1 MKRMFCVFLLINF
14 LFANSAFASV
24 FVDELANGLDKKLK
38 IEFVKTEK
46 IEDEF
51 ALNYINQNLKIKK
64 NIKVYFKDEL
74 AENLSKD
81 LKIQK
86 QKQDVIT
93 DNLVNYIDKSNVSVI
108 AKNKID
114 YNFEQGKIKVS
125 PLKRYT
131 TRTGLY
137 EGESIDFALAQD
149 IKIKDKL
156 YKKGEIIKARVETV
170 SKNMAYG
177 VPADLVVSNFVLPDK
192 TLLSGQIERQGA
204 NRALWV
210 YPTGY
215 ILMPFFLLGAF
226 IFPIRGGHA
235 KLYPSKTYEVEI

>member
-1 MKRMFCVFLLINF
+1 MKRIFCVFLLINF
-14 LFANSAFASV
+14 LFANSAFASIV
-24 FVDELANGLDKKLK
+24 VDELANSLDKKLK
-38 IEFVKTEK
+38 IEYVETEK

-64 NIKVYFKDEL
+64 NKNAYFKDEL
-74 AENLSKD
+74 VENLPKD

-86 QKQDVIT
+86 QKQNAIT
-93 DNLVNYIDKSNVSVI
+93 DNLVNYINKTTVSAVV
-108 AKNKID
+108 KNEID
-114 YNFEQGKIKVS
+114 FNFEQGKIKVS
-125 PLKRYT
+125 PIKRYT

-137 EGESIDFALAQD
+137 EGESIDFVLVQD
-149 IKIKDKL
+149 VKIKDKL
-156 YKKGEIIKARVETV
+156 YKKGELIRARVETV

-177 VPADLVVSNFVLPDK
+177 VPADLVISNFVLPDK

>member
-1 MKRMFCVFLLINF
+1 MKRIFCVFLLINF
-14 LFANSAFASV
+14 LFANSTFASV
-24 FVDELANGLDKKLK
+24 VVDELVNSLDKKLK
-38 IEFVKTEK
+38 IEYVETEK

-64 NIKVYFKDEL
+64 NKNTYFKDEL
-74 AENLSKD
+74 VENLPKD

-86 QKQDVIT
+86 QKQNAIT
-93 DNLVNYIDKSNVSVI
+93 DNLVNYINKTTVSAVV
-108 AKNKID
+108 KNEID
-114 YNFEQGKIKVS
+114 FNLEQGKIKVS
-125 PLKRYT
+125 PIKRYT

-137 EGESIDFALAQD
+137 EGESIDFVLVQD
-149 IKIKDKL
+149 VKIKDKL
-156 YKKGEIIKARVETV
+156 YKKGELIRARVETV

-177 VPADLVVSNFVLPDK
+177 VPADLVISNFVLPDK
-192 TLLSGQIERQGA
+192 ILLSGQIERQGA